1 MLVMAPDV
9 ECLSLCLEFLWGGVT
24 DGPRVIV

>member
-1 MLVMAPDV
+1 MLVMVPDV
-9 ECLSLCLEFLWGGVT
+9 ECLSLCLEFLWGVT